1 LFTPYL
7 KNIFALIIAIIIQK
21 SFIWLLSISQYNI
34 IPDIPLIIIIFVGIK
49 SGKLEA
55 TITGFFTGLI
65 IDILSGTFVGLSALV
80 YSIVGFIAG
89 YFHRE
94 DEKYLKKINFPVL
107 VLILVLSGNILY
119 FFIYFQSYSLLFV
132 EVLLKYVIPNS
143 TYTALVSMIYL
154 VFPKKKEGSLV
165 Y

>member
-1 LFTPYL
+1 MFTPYL

-34 IPDIPLIIIIFVGIK
+34 IPDIPLILIIFIGIK
-49 SGKLEA
+49 NGKLEA
-55 TITGFFTGLI
+55 TISGFFAGLI
-65 IDILSGTFVGLSALV
+65 IDVLSGTFVGLSALV

-89 YFHRE
+89 YFYRE

-154 VFPKKKEGSLV
+154 VFPKKKQGSLV